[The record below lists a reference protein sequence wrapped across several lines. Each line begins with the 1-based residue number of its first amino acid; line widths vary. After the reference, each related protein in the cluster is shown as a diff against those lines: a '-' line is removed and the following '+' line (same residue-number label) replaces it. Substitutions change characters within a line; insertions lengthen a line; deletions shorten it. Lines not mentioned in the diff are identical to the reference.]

1 MFEDLEQESMKDLL
15 TGDKLTKLR
24 YLFDKF
30 MKPIKSSFDP
40 DIQYQASVQ
49 AMRQEILKNNDDI
62 SVSEFDTYF
71 QDYKAYINNIE
82 FSKVIHQLE
91 N

>member
-1 MFEDLEQESMKDLL
+1 
-15 TGDKLTKLR
+15 
-24 YLFDKF
+24 
-30 MKPIKSSFDP
+30 
-40 DIQYQASVQ
+40 
-49 AMRQEILKNNDDI
+49 MRQEILKNNDDI